1 MCGRFF
7 LFMLCRKYLLFVFW
21 SRILSTLK
29 SENKNMIIERTKD
42 EVIIRIPSNIDTEDL
57 QDFINYIR
65 YKEITSKFK
74 VSKKEVN
81 DIVSDVKNDLRTKY
95 SVKAK
100 K

>member
-1 MCGRFF
+1 
-7 LFMLCRKYLLFVFW
+7 
-21 SRILSTLK
+21 
-29 SENKNMIIERTKD
+29 MIIERTKD

-100 K
+100 N